1 MRSKSRAKMDE
12 IAAFAN
18 QYYLAHGHSPSTT
31 AIAAHVGMAR
41 GTAYKYRAEM
51 NRLGL
56 IRYDGETISTAVT
69 QKHNP
74 DFCLAERVGSI
85 RCGSPEEE
93 AANVDEYVTLP
104 VSVFGKGEF
113 YLLRAKGDSMNLAGV
128 DEGDLLVVEKAET
141 AALHEIVVAL
151 DENGGNTLKRL
162 EYDAS
167 RGRYFLQA
175 ESSNPENRNLYPA
188 EISIQGVTKYVIKQ
202 V

>member
-41 GTAYKYRAEM
+41 GTAYKY
-51 NRLGL
+51 L
-56 IRYDGETISTAVT
+56 AVT